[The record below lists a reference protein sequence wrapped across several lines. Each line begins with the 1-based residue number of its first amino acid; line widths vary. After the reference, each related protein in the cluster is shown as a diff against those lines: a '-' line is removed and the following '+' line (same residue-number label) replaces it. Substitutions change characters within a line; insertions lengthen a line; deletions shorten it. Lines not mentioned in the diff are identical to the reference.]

1 MHRLYLNQDK
11 WFCFVFGFIAVLYN
25 PVFQIQLNAKELW
38 MIANAFTAIVFLLKR
53 NSAGL
58 DD

>member
-1 MHRLYLNQDK
+1 
-11 WFCFVFGFIAVLYN
+11 VLYN